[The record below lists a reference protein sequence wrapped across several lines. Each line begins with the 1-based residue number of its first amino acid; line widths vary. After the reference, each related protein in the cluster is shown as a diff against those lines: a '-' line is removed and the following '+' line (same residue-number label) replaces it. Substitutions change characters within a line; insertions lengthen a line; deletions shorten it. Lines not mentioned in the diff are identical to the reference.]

1 MRRPNKAW
9 QGLIK
14 SIAPRVGLAL
24 GGPFAGLATQ
34 TLANTLFPDQSGVKQ
49 SASLTKLLSGPLTG
63 DAVMLEK
70 LRQAEKKFDVQMR
83 KLDVEIETLHV
94 QDRNAAPA
102 ISSRWISTRPQS
114 RPFFKIAPCT
124 DFTSDDLPVPRAPH
138 NSALFAGNRL
148 AKAVVLVISKSRCSS
163 TPRNKSSAKRLT
175 AVTATNWRMS
185 ECQTYASAVT
195 SDALS
200 GAGGHWRSSALA
212 IRVNCCK
219 MALSVKF
226 DIANAL
232 NKRFV
237 S

>member
-94 QDRNAAPA
+94 QDRNAARHRQEKLGDYWPTCLV
-102 ISSRWISTRPQS
+102 SWFYFVFLPQ
-114 RPFFKIAPCT
+114 
-124 DFTSDDLPVPRAPH
+124 L
-138 NSALFAGNRL
+138 
-148 AKAVVLVISKSRCSS
+148 
-163 TPRNKSSAKRLT
+163 LT
-175 AVTATNWRMS
+175 
-185 ECQTYASAVT
+185 
-195 SDALS
+195 
-200 GAGGHWRSSALA
+200 
-212 IRVNCCK
+212 
-219 MALSVKF
+219 F
-226 DIANAL
+226 
-232 NKRFV
+232 
-237 S
+237 

>member
-94 QDRNAAPA
+94 QDRNAARHRQEKLGDYWPNLLGIMVLLCFFA
-102 ISSRWISTRPQS
+102 TVAYILMNGLNHLDSTTAAFS
-114 RPFFKIAPCT
+114 GT
-124 DFTSDDLPVPRAPH
+124 LVGYVS
-138 NSALFAGNRL
+138 
-148 AKAVVLVISKSRCSS
+148 AKADQVIAYFFGSSSGSREK
-163 TPRNKSSAKRLT
+163 TRAMADALHNGAPPRNS
-175 AVTATNWRMS
+175 
-185 ECQTYASAVT
+185 
-195 SDALS
+195 
-200 GAGGHWRSSALA
+200 
-212 IRVNCCK
+212 
-219 MALSVKF
+219 
-226 DIANAL
+226 
-232 NKRFV
+232 
-237 S
+237 